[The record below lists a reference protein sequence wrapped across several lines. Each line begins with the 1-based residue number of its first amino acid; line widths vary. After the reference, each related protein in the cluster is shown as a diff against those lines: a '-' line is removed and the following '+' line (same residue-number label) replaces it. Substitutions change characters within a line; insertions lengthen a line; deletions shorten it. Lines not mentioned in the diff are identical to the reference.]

1 METPTRVLGGVS
13 VPDTP
18 VIARALEHVRSAF
31 DPFLFN
37 HAVRSWLFAM
47 RIAQIENRP
56 CDAEVVAVGA
66 LLHDTGRFVLEAADL
81 AADFARAQGMGGTR
95 ARVVWHCVALN
106 SPRSLALCRD
116 RDAVLC
122 VEGIGVDIHGGV
134 DERISPAD
142 AQCIVNAFP
151 RLLQGLNLHEL
162 CGRWR
167 VNGSRRDAGLFW
179 PGGR

>member
-18 VIARALEHVRSAF
+18 VIAHALEHVRSAF

-47 RIAQIENRP
+47 RIAQVENRP

-66 LLHDTGRFVLEAADL
+66 LLHDTGRYVLEAADL
-81 AADFARAQGMGGTR
+81 AADFARAQGMGGAR

-106 SPRSLALCRD
+106 SSRSLALFRD

-122 VEGIGVDIHGGV
+122 AEGIGLDIHGSF

-142 AQCIVNAFP
+142 AQGIVDAFP
-151 RLLQGLNLHEL
+151 RLLQGPDLHEL
-162 CGRWR
+162 CG
-167 VNGSRRDAGLFW
+167 GSRVKGSRGDTGPFW

>member
-18 VIARALEHVRSAF
+18 VIAHALEHVRSAS

-47 RIAQIENRP
+47 RLAQVENRP

-66 LLHDTGRFVLEAADL
+66 LLHDIGRFALEAADL
-81 AADFARAQGMGGTR
+81 AADFARTQGMDGTR

-106 SPRSLALCRD
+106 SSRCLALSGE
-116 RDAVLC
+116 RDALLC
-122 VEGIGVDIHGGV
+122 SEGIGLDIHGGF

-142 AQCIVNAFP
+142 AQGIVDAFP
-151 RLLQGLNLHEL
+151 RLLQGPNLHEL
-162 CGRWR
+162 CGGWP
-167 VNGSRRDAGLFW
+167 VKGSMRGARSF
-179 PGGR
+179 